1 MIEYGLLSV
10 IIVVTLA
17 WIYDYYN
24 GANDCA
30 NAIATTVSTR
40 VLTPMQAVFLAA
52 VLNAAGAFFTTEV
65 AKTIG
70 KGLLPAEYMTQAVV
84 LSAIIGA
91 VVWGAFATHRGLPIS
106 LTHSIVGGVLGAGI
120 ASGAWAHLTWA
131 SLKKIVLGM
140 VFSPLA
146 GFIIAFLFLIL
157 LLWMVRKMHPR
168 PANSLFG
175 KLQLLSASFMA
186 FSHGMND
193 TQNAMGII
201 TASLLAAGYISTFE
215 VPTWVILGSAFFM
228 GLGTFIGGKK
238 VIKTMGM
245 RIAKIKTVQGFAA
258 ETVSAGV
265 ITGASFLGIPI
276 STTHTIS
283 TAIMG
288 VGSVQRV
295 SAVRWGIVRHIIAT
309 WILTIPAAALVSGII
324 SLLLISPSK

>member
-1 MIEYGLLSV
+1 MEYGFLSV
-10 IIVVTLA
+10 AIVVILA
-17 WIYDYYN
+17 WTYDYYN

-40 VLTPMQAVFLAA
+40 VLTPLKAVLLAA

-70 KGLLPAEYMTQAVV
+70 KGLLPEVHMTQAVV

-91 VVWGAFATHRGLPIS
+91 VVWGAFATRRGLPVS
-106 LTHSIVGGVLGAGI
+106 LTHAIVGGVMGAGI
-120 ASGAWAHLTWA
+120 VSVGFSALNWA
-131 SLKKIVLGM
+131 SLKKVLIGM
-140 VFSPLA
+140 VVSPLA
-146 GFIIAFLFLIL
+146 GFLFAFLMLAIL
-157 LLWMVRKMHPR
+157 MWLVKNMHPR

-175 KLQLLSASFMA
+175 KLQLVSASFMA

-201 TASLLAAGYISTFE
+201 TASLLAAGYIHTFE
-215 VPTWVILGSAFFM
+215 VPFWVILGSAFFM
-228 GLGTFIGGKK
+228 GLGTFIGGQK
-238 VIKTMGM
+238 VIHTMGTKM
-245 RIAKIKTVQGFAA
+245 VKIKTIQGFTA

-265 ITGASFLGIPI
+265 ITAASLFGVPI

-288 VGSVQRV
+288 VGSVQRF
-295 SAVRWGIVRHIIAT
+295 SAVRWGIVRHIILT
-309 WILTIPAAALVSGII
+309 WIVTIPAVALVSGIVYYLF
-324 SLLLISPSK
+324 SLVM